1 MDYFVDDYSNFLNI
15 CITFIIV
22 YYNKLV
28 FFLIFADWKMGGV
41 DLLFEVGDNQTV
53 DTLVAAEQIV
63 DNQIVVF

>member
-41 DLLFEVGDNQTV
+41 DLLFEVGDN
-53 DTLVAAEQIV
+53 
-63 DNQIVVF
+63 